1 MWCKCNSFQKR
12 QWKEHSA
19 LGAEVRVGRAP
30 EWEYLWTDAT
40 GTATALAPQAQP
52 RIHSCWLIMRDNIWF
67 FLNNWCQLYIF
78 NNIMQYIVIQHKYQ
92 STNMLNCE
100 EQNMTCR
107 LVFKYVFNYHT
118 DDIHIILFFFFSQMG
133 LCGKSVCFFFFV
145 MYFMDDGHISCMNIM
160 KGHTFL

>member
-1 MWCKCNSFQKR
+1 
-12 QWKEHSA
+12 
-19 LGAEVRVGRAP
+19 
-30 EWEYLWTDAT
+30 
-40 GTATALAPQAQP
+40 
-52 RIHSCWLIMRDNIWF
+52 
-67 FLNNWCQLYIF
+67 
-78 NNIMQYIVIQHKYQ
+78 MQYIVIQHKYQ

-118 DDIHIILFFFFSQMG
+118 DDIHIILFFFFFSQMG
-133 LCGKSVCFFFFV
+133 LCGKSFFFFV